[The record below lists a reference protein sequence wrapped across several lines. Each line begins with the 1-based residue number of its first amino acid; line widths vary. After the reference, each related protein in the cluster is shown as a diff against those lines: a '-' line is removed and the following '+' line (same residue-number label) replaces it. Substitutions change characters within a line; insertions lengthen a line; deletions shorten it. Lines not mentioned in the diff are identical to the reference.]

1 MDLSQLICAS
11 LETALNRYI
20 QLDPDGPSYF
30 ASLEGRIL
38 ALDITGL
45 NMSFYLFPAD
55 DGFMV
60 LSDFDGE
67 ADARLS
73 GTPLAFAKLALA
85 RDKRDQLFNGEVEMS
100 GDTRLANQFSRL
112 FSQLDIDWEEILS
125 QQVGDIA
132 AHKFGNI
139 LRDAGQWLHRA
150 GQSVSMDAGE
160 YLQEESRL
168 SPSNAELRY
177 FMQQVDELREGADR
191 LAAKVKLFKD
201 NQDNNN

>member
-1 MDLSQLICAS
+1 MNLSQLMCAS

-30 ASLEGRIL
+30 APLEGRIL

-55 DGFMV
+55 DGFMI

-73 GTPLAFAKLALA
+73 GTPLAFAKLGLA
-85 RDKRDQLFNGEVEMS
+85 KDKRDQLFSGEIEMS

-112 FSQLDIDWEEILS
+112 FSQLDIDWEDMLS

-132 AHKFGNI
+132 AHKAGNL
-139 LRDAGQWLHRA
+139 LRDAGQWLQRA
-150 GQSVSMDAGE
+150 GQSVSQDAGE

-168 SPSNAELRY
+168 SPSIAELRS
-177 FMQQVDELREGADR
+177 FMKQVDELREGADR
-191 LAAKVKLFKD
+191 LAAKVKIFK
-201 NQDNNN
+201 NHRDNNH